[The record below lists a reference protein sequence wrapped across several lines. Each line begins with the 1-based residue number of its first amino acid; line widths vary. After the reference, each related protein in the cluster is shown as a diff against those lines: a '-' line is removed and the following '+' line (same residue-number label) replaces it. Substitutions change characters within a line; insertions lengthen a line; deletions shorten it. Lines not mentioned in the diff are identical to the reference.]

1 MYNYSCASGSYQ
13 LSLDGSVIIGEFS
26 GAINDRMI
34 ATFALQLE
42 ALVSEHQL
50 NSWAYVGNSIDVPA
64 ATPEA
69 QQRMVSI
76 AQHMYAHGCKAIAF
90 VVDSAIAINQLDQIR
105 KQLGKENKTSE
116 IIFSELDDALA
127 YVKKFL

>member
-1 MYNYSCASGSYQ
+1 MYNYSCANGSYQ
-13 LSLDGSVIIGEFS
+13 LTLQGSVIIGEFN

-34 ATFALQLE
+34 ATFAKQLE
-42 ALVSEHQL
+42 ALVNEHQL
-50 NSWAYVGNSIDVPA
+50 SQWAYVGNSINVPA

-76 AQHMYAHGCKAIAF
+76 AKHMYAHGCKAIAF

-105 KQLGKENKTSE
+105 KELGKENKTSD
-116 IIFSELDDALA
+116 IIFSDLDDALS
-127 YVKKFL
+127 YVNSYL